1 MDRLIRANLR
11 YLKQAVLLLERMGDD
26 QFSQPVDAFYGSS
39 VGGHL
44 RHCVEHYLSFL
55 AGLDSGRVD
64 YDDRKRDAILEART
78 KAASSALSGIVES
91 LERLPE
97 RSPPVGILVK
107 MDCGDDDIEWQP
119 STAGRE
125 LQFLVSH
132 TVHHFAMIGGI
143 CRAIEVELDEDFG
156 VAPSTLRHRA
166 ALGAS

>member
-1 MDRLIRANLR
+1 MDRLIGANLR
-11 YLKQAVLLLERMGDD
+11 YLKQAASLLERMGDD
-26 QFSQPVDAFYGSS
+26 QFSRPVGAFYGSS

-44 RHCVEHYLSFL
+44 RHCIEHYLSFL
-55 AGLDSGRVD
+55 AGLESGRVD
-64 YDDRKRDAILEART
+64 YDDRKRDVVLETRTGEART
-78 KAASSALSGIVES
+78 ALGSIVEAFEQL
-91 LERLPE
+91 LERG
-97 RSPPVGILVK
+97 PPVGLLVK

-143 CRAIEVELDEDFG
+143 CRAIAVDLEEDFG

-166 ALGAS
+166 GLEAS